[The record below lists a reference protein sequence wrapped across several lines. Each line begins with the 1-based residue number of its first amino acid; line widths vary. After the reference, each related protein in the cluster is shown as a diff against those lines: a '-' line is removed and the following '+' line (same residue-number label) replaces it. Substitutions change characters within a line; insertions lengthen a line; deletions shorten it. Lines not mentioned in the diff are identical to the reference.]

1 MTRHTKKR
9 SLFNEYSCPGII
21 RRFIPHLNSAQRFD
35 TPLRGVERRFFSVT
49 GMKKLS
55 AFALVFFLSF
65 LVIAPSALAADC
77 TQGYLQYSDGTYTNA
92 DGTSCTPGANSGTAA
107 NASLFTTQGN
117 PQSTGAPSAFVPL
130 APIPGLTQGVTA
142 NQTGLA
148 NFFNNLYKYAIGLA
162 AALAVIMI
170 VWGGLEI
177 STQDSISKQGA
188 GREKIYNAIFGL
200 VLVLSPVLVFS
211 IINPAILN
219 LSLNL
224 PALKTTAT
232 PVQTAPMPT
241 CTTSLQQNC
250 VPAAPKQETQSAT
263 CTPGLYCYARSGGGT
278 SDFVCA
284 AALKDCDYL
293 FKQQQS
299 GGYGGILPTTSC
311 SLCPS

>member
-1 MTRHTKKR
+1 
-9 SLFNEYSCPGII
+9 
-21 RRFIPHLNSAQRFD
+21 
-35 TPLRGVERRFFSVT
+35 
-49 GMKKLS
+49 MKKLS
-55 AFALVFFLSF
+55 ALAFVLFLSSF
-65 LVIAPSALAADC
+65 VIAPSALAADC

-92 DGTSCTPGANSGTAA
+92 DGTACTPGANSGTAA
-107 NASLFTTQGN
+107 NASLFATQGN
-117 PQSTGAPSAFVPL
+117 PQPTGATSAFVPI

-162 AALAVIMI
+162 AELAVIMI

-224 PALKTTAT
+224 PALKTASTP
-232 PVQTAPMPT
+232 PVQAPTLPG
-241 CTTSLQQNC
+241 TTSFTNVGTNVGSNNPVQVGDKIINL
-250 VPAAPKQETQSAT
+250 P
-263 CTPGLYCYARSGGGT
+263 TPGNTSSITQYQAAITAAKTDCQNAGGT
-278 SDFVCA
+278 
-284 AALKDCDYL
+284 L
-293 FKQQQS
+293 
-299 GGYGGILPTTSC
+299 TTSGNPDNTVTLKC
-311 SLCPS
+311 SIPVK